1 MSVGAVS
8 QAINFTGK
16 ELVLVMGENLDLGG
30 EDSGSKNGVG
40 KSAILN
46 ALSYGLYGQAIS
58 NIRKDNL
65 INLTNGKNMVV
76 SVEFECNGK
85 SYRIERGRRP
95 NLLRFYENGVAH
107 ADDKSNSQGDSRE
120 TQQEIERLLG
130 LSHDMFRHIVALN
143 TYVEPFLAMCA
154 NDQRA
159 IIEQLLG
166 ITMLSE
172 KAETLKNQI
181 KDTKEQIMTDQIR
194 IQATQDANTRI
205 QEQINNLKLRHK
217 LWGEKRAGDIADF
230 SSALSELSEV
240 DIDNELVQHQLLETY
255 DDNKQAL
262 KSLDAALT
270 RLSGSLGKEQTAK
283 AQLEKDI
290 ETLKSH
296 TCHSCGQKIHDE
308 TFDELIKNKTTQ
320 LADVQDII
328 IQIEAAIT
336 DHTAKKNAIGP
347 LGKKPEVFYKNI
359 TNAYDHKN
367 QLALIAQQLEQRTN
381 ETDPYIDQIQE
392 METTALQE
400 INFNLINE
408 LTRLQEHQEFLLK
421 LLTNKDSFIRKK
433 IIDQNLA
440 FLNARLASYLS
451 KIGLPH
457 TVVFQNDL
465 TVSIT
470 ELGRDL
476 DFHNLSRGEMTRLI
490 LSLSWSFRD
499 VWENL
504 YQPINLLFID
514 ELVDLGIDPAGVE
527 STLGILKK
535 MGRDTKRNVWIVS
548 HREELCSRVSEVF
561 KVRKEHGFTTMGVDN
576 D

>member
-1 MSVGAVS
+1 
-8 QAINFTGK
+8 
-16 ELVLVMGENLDLGG
+16 
-30 EDSGSKNGVG
+30 
-40 KSAILN
+40 
-46 ALSYGLYGQAIS
+46 
-58 NIRKDNL
+58 
-65 INLTNGKNMVV
+65 
-76 SVEFECNGK
+76 
-85 SYRIERGRRP
+85 
-95 NLLRFYENGVAH
+95 
-107 ADDKSNSQGDSRE
+107 
-120 TQQEIERLLG
+120 
-130 LSHDMFRHIVALN
+130 
-143 TYVEPFLAMCA
+143 
-154 NDQRA
+154 
-159 IIEQLLG
+159 
-166 ITMLSE
+166 
-172 KAETLKNQI
+172 
-181 KDTKEQIMTDQIR
+181 
-194 IQATQDANTRI
+194 
-205 QEQINNLKLRHK
+205 
-217 LWGEKRAGDIADF
+217 
-230 SSALSELSEV
+230 
-240 DIDNELVQHQLLETY
+240 
-255 DDNKQAL
+255 
-262 KSLDAALT
+262 
-270 RLSGSLGKEQTAK
+270 
-283 AQLEKDI
+283 
-290 ETLKSH
+290 
-296 TCHSCGQKIHDE
+296 
-308 TFDELIKNKTTQ
+308 
-320 LADVQDII
+320 
-328 IQIEAAIT
+328 
-336 DHTAKKNAIGP
+336 
-347 LGKKPEVFYKNI
+347 VFYKNI